1 MNKVCL
7 SGRLTKDVELRN
19 TGKRDIVTFTVA
31 VQREFKNQIGKYDS
45 DFIQCKAFG
54 NTAKFIS
61 DYFNKGDGI
70 EITGSINTSSYTNDK
85 GENIYST
92 AVIVDSVHF
101 TISNKKEEK
110 EPINELPF

>member
-19 TGKRDIVTFTVA
+19 TSKRDVVTFTVA
-31 VQREFKNQIGKYDS
+31 VQREYKNQIGKYDS

-61 DYFNKGDGI
+61 EYFKKGDGI
-70 EITGSINTSSYTNDK
+70 EITGNINTSSFTNDK
-85 GENIYST
+85 GEKIYTT
-92 AVIVDSVHF
+92 AVVVDSVHF
-101 TISNKKEEK
+101 TLSNKKEEK
-110 EPINELPF
+110 QEEDEFPF